1 MRDQQ
6 RDCAH
11 RNPRATEEE
20 VALHERIHQT
30 RQTTTR
36 LDEKKSE
43 VEKRFAE
50 LWKRKRDLSNDKQDH
65 TAAIN
70 ALEMFSSQRPGIA
83 AELATVN
90 DTLAELGQ
98 QLAARN
104 FSAGKDVSELYARSM
119 NLSANL
125 ERNLKTLDQTR
136 AKIASLAPNAAEY
149 DQVVILIAQMDEFF
163 NQLNAALNGVLDA
176 HTLPPT
182 EAE

>member
-1 MRDQQ
+1 MRDQRGFVQ
-6 RDCAH
+6 RT
-11 RNPRATEEE
+11 RPATEEE
-20 VALHERIHQT
+20 VALHGRTHQT

-50 LWKRKRDLSNDKQDH
+50 LWKRKRDLTNDKQEH

-70 ALEMFSSQRPGIA
+70 SLEMFSTQRPRIA

-104 FSAGKDVSELYARSM
+104 FSAGKNIPELYARSM
-119 NLSANL
+119 TLSANL
-125 ERNLKTLDQTR
+125 ERNLKILDKTR
-136 AKIASLAPNAAEY
+136 AKIASLAANAAQY

-176 HTLPPT
+176 HVLPPT